1 MTRLMSPEAKLDL
14 VRDAAAEL
22 SGRLAAATPGPW
34 HSTGPSS
41 RYGGIVGPARPE
53 TDPDELEG
61 YGGELI
67 AESVLS
73 PNGNLLVALSAA
85 APHVLAL
92 LLDVHREAE
101 SFGSGAGIADAE
113 LELARA
119 IVDAPRVGWDRARRG
134 LPPDIASALAA
145 AVADPDDVVD
155 AEIVETIELVG
166 IGGGDA
172 DLPNVVEID
181 TTNDYLVGAF
191 DGDVLVGLP
200 AIGRIPAGRA
210 RRLAAWLAVL
220 ADVQD
225 PDGPSFDEV
234 LVAVRST

>member
-73 PNGNLLVALSAA
+73 PNGNLLVTLSAA

-119 IVDAPRVGWDRARRG
+119 IVESPRVGWDRVRRST
-134 LPPDIASALAA
+134 PEERAA
-145 AVADPDDVVD
+145 AFSEAVAAAGGTVETEVVD
-155 AEIVETIELVG
+155 AEIVEAV
-166 IGGGDA
+166 
-172 DLPNVVEID
+172 D
-181 TTNDYLVGAF
+181 TTNDYLVGAAG
-191 DGDVLVGLP
+191 GDLTIAFP
-200 AIGRIPAGRA
+200 ALGKIPPANA

-220 ADVQD
+220 ADAVD